1 MKKTIGMVLLGLGGL
16 AAAIGLTVGALALA
30 GDDVGSVVQPTLES
44 SSSNGASP
52 SGSSAETRSPSP
64 SVDDHGDDDGTATA
78 SPSVDDHGGDGS
90 GSDDPSGSD
99 DHSGSGSGSNS
110 GSGSDN
116 SGSGSGDD

>member
-30 GDDVGSVVQPTLES
+30 GDDVGSVVQPTLQPS
-44 SSSNGASP
+44 S
-52 SGSSAETRSPSP
+52 SGSSAEIAEPSP
-64 SVDDHGDDDGTATA
+64 SVDDHGDDATSTPTT
-78 SPSVDDHGGDGS
+78 SPSVDDHGGDGQRSTTPLVPTTHS
-90 GSDDPSGSD
+90 GSD
-99 DHSGSGSGSNS
+99 SGSGSSNS